1 MNGLRTS
8 VIGVF
13 CGPMIR
19 TPSRESPPFE
29 GAGPESP
36 AQTEHWPM
44 RPYPFDPFKHNPVVA
59 ALALQIL
66 KLRTRG
72 LEKLIFTATT
82 GRSGTLTLA
91 KLFSAVPGCI
101 AVHESHPVMHGSVL
115 KAASYGNHAL
125 VNRVYRQ
132 VKSVNILRAAAG
144 HRYYLESNHL
154 FIKTFIQNANDDFG
168 ERLAVIHLV
177 RPAIEVA
184 MSIYCLGDYP
194 GTERGNY
201 WWLEY
206 QAPANLIPIAHILDS
221 SGEFSH
227 PFYKALW
234 YWHEVEARISQW
246 RARLPKLKFVRF
258 ETDWFNDANKVFELF
273 DALDMRYERPPIE
286 AVIGKREHTKSHQK
300 IGVALPADQ
309 ARDMAF
315 RFTELLGSLD
325 LPRRSMP
332 GAARY

>member
-1 MNGLRTS
+1 
-8 VIGVF
+8 
-13 CGPMIR
+13 MIQ

-29 GAGPESP
+29 AAGPESP
-36 AQTEHWPM
+36 VQTEHWPM
-44 RPYPFDPFKHNPVVA
+44 APYPFKPFKHNPVVA
-59 ALALQIL
+59 ALASRIL

-91 KLFSAVPGCI
+91 KVFSAVVGCI
-101 AVHESHPVMHGSVL
+101 AVHEAHPVMHGPVL
-115 KAASYGNHAL
+115 KAASYGDRAL
-125 VNRVYRQ
+125 VDRVYRQ
-132 VKSVNILRAAAG
+132 VKSLNILRAAAG
-144 HRYYLESNHL
+144 HRYYLESNHQ
-154 FIKTFIQNANDDFG
+154 FIKTFIQNAHEDFG
-168 ERLAVIHLV
+168 ERLAVIHLI

-184 MSIYCLGDYP
+184 TSIYCLGDYP

-206 QAPANLIPIAHILDS
+206 QAPANLIPMAHILDS

-246 RARLPKLKFVRF
+246 RARLPMLKFVRF
-258 ETDWFNDANKVFELF
+258 ETDWFNDAKKVFKLLDEL
-273 DALDMRYERPPIE
+273 DIRYERPPIE
-286 AVIGKREHTKSHQK
+286 AQIGNRAHTKEHQK
-300 IGVALPADQ
+300 IGVALPAGQ
-309 ARDMAF
+309 AREMAS
-315 RFTELLGSLD
+315 RFAELLGRLD

-332 GAARY
+332 GAARS